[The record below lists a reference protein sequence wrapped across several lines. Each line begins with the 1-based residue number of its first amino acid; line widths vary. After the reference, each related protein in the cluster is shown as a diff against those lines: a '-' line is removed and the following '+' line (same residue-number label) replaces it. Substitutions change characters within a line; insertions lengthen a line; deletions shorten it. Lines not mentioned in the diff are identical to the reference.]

1 MRDVIKRNPTAVV
14 IAIAMHLVLIAIML
28 VGVDWLKSPER
39 KRPGADVVQARVID
53 PERVQAEVR
62 KLQQAEEAKQREAD
76 AEAQRLERLKA
87 EQAAEQRRLDDL
99 QKQRVAEE
107 KRHKEAET
115 RRIAEEKKRR
125 ESEARKVAEEKQRNA
140 AEARKAAEEK
150 QRKEAEARK
159 MAEEKQRKAA
169 EAKRAAEEK
178 KRKAA
183 EAKRAAEERARQ
195 ARAAREAEMRAAL
208 EAEENAREVDRY
220 RGLIRQYIE
229 RNWVRPAGIG
239 EGLSCTLSVRLAP
252 GGAVLDASVVRGS
265 GNGAFDRSARA
276 AVYKADPLP
285 VPSGGLFESFRG
297 IEIIF
302 APDR

>member
-1 MRDVIKRNPTAVV
+1 
-14 IAIAMHLVLIAIML
+14 
-28 VGVDWLKSPER
+28 
-39 KRPGADVVQARVID
+39 
-53 PERVQAEVR
+53 
-62 KLQQAEEAKQREAD
+62 
-76 AEAQRLERLKA
+76 
-87 EQAAEQRRLDDL
+87 
-99 QKQRVAEE
+99 
-107 KRHKEAET
+107 AET

-125 ESEARKVAEEKQRNA
+125 ESEARKVAEEKQRQE

-150 QRKEAEARK
+150 KREEAEARK
-159 MAEEKQRKAA
+159 VAEEKQRKAA

-178 KRKAA
+178 KRKVA

-208 EAEENAREVDRY
+208 EAEEDAREVDRY

>member
-125 ESEARKVAEEKQRNA
+125 ESEARKVAEEKQR
-140 AEARKAAEEK
+140 
-150 QRKEAEARK
+150 
-159 MAEEKQRKAA
+159 KAA

-265 GNGAFDRSARA
+265 GNGAFDRSALA
-276 AVYKADPLP
+276 AVHKADPLP

>member
-125 ESEARKVAEEKQRNA
+125 ESEARKVAEEKQRKA

>member
-1 MRDVIKRNPTAVV
+1 MREVIKRNPTAVV
-14 IAIAMHLVLIAIML
+14 IAVAMHLVLIAIML

-107 KRHKEAET
+107 RRHKEAET

-125 ESEARKVAEEKQRNA
+125 ESEARKVAEEKQRKE

-150 QRKEAEARK
+150 QREEAEARK
-159 MAEEKQRKAA
+159 VAEEKQRKAA
-169 EAKRAAEEK
+169 DAKRAAEEK

-208 EAEENAREVDRY
+208 EAEEDAREVDRY

-239 EGLSCTLSVRLAP
+239 EGLSCTLSVRLKP